1 VKRSLPCWPLATLAV
16 LPCATLAAGMPTLDQ
31 TVVINGQAIQGLVG
45 AADSAGEGTVTARQL
60 ANRPL
65 LRPAEVMEAV
75 PGLTVTQHSGDG
87 KANQYFL
94 RGFNLDHGSDFS
106 TQLMGMPVNMASHA
120 HGQGYM
126 DLNFLIPELVAAL
139 RYRKGPYAA
148 EDGDFAT
155 TGSARIDY
163 QRALPTRFADVT
175 LGEHGH
181 RRVLGAGSGAL
192 GERTLLGAVEA
203 VANDG
208 PWDQPERVRKLNAV
222 LRLSSGTRDNGQAL
236 SLLAY
241 RAEWTATEHVPERAI
256 ERGEIGRFGTLSPTD
271 GGITHRHSLS
281 AEWARSGEA
290 GRAQANAY
298 VIRYGLNLFSNPSGM
313 INGPQGDQHEQADRR
328 TVWGGEV
335 SGTRFLGPAW
345 RDTDLTLGLQ
355 WRQDRIGTLGLYDT
369 VARMRTGTVREDAV
383 RESALGLYGQA
394 RTAWTPWLRSLA
406 GLRWDAVQARVTPRA
421 GNFDSANGGSAHDD
435 LLSPKLALVIG
446 PFGGTEFYAN
456 WGRGFHSN
464 DARGATAT
472 QNPRDGSPVDPV
484 RLQARAQGAEL
495 GLRAA
500 PLPGWNTSLSLWRM
514 ALASELVFIGDEGVT
529 EPRGSSHR
537 VGLEW
542 SVYGEPAR
550 GVIVDADVAW
560 TRARFDQ
567 AANGGTHVPNAIPLS
582 VSMGLAYDRQGRWFG
597 GLRWRYIGAYSLEES
612 GTQRSA
618 GAWTA
623 SLKLGRRIG
632 AALEASV
639 EVLNLFD
646 RRANDIE
653 YWGAACTP
661 ADGPGCNG
669 SNGIDGRLLH
679 PMEPR
684 TLRLSLRLRF

>member
-1 VKRSLPCWPLATLAV
+1 
-16 LPCATLAAGMPTLDQ
+16 MDQ
-31 TVVINGQAIQGLVG
+31 TVVITGSGIQGLVG
-45 AADSAGEGTVTARQL
+45 AADSAGEGAVTARQL

-126 DLNFLIPELVAAL
+126 DLNFLIPELVSGL
-139 RYRKGPYAA
+139 RYRKGMYAA

-163 QRALPTRFADVT
+163 QRSLPAPFVEAT
-175 LGEHGH
+175 LGAHDH
-181 RRVLGAGSGAL
+181 RRLLGAGSSEFGDH
-192 GERTLLGAVEA
+192 TLLGAVE
-203 VANDG
+203 VLTNDG
-208 PWDQPERVRKLNAV
+208 PWDEPERVRKLNAV
-222 LRLSSGTRDNGQAL
+222 LRLSSGTRDNGLAL

-256 ERGEIGRFGTLSPTD
+256 ERDEIGRYGTLSPTD

-281 AEWARSGEA
+281 AEWARSSEA
-290 GRAQANAY
+290 GTLRGSAY
-298 VIRYGLNLFSNPSGM
+298 VVSYGLNLFSNPSGL
-313 INGPQGDQHEQADRR
+313 ISGPQGDQHEQADRR
-328 TVWGGEV
+328 TVWGGELA
-335 SGTRFLGPAW
+335 GTRYLGPAW
-345 RDTDLTLGLQ
+345 HDTDLTLGLQ

-369 VARMRTGTVREDAV
+369 VARVRTGTVREDAV

-394 RTAWTPWLRSLA
+394 RIAWTPWLRSLL
-406 GLRWDAVQARVTPRA
+406 GLRWDGVQARVMPR
-421 GNFDSANGGSAHDD
+421 GGEFNGANGGSARGH

-446 PFGGTEFYAN
+446 PFGSTEFYAN
-456 WGRGFHSN
+456 WGRGLHSN

-500 PLPGWNTSLSLWRM
+500 PFKGWNTSLSLWRM
-514 ALASELVFIGDEGVT
+514 ALDSELVFIGDAGVT
-529 EPRGSSHR
+529 EPKGSSHR
-537 VGLEW
+537 VGVEW
-542 SVYGEPAR
+542 SVYGEPAP

-560 TRARFDQ
+560 TRARFDD
-567 AANGGTHVPNAIPLS
+567 ASNGGTRVPNAIPLS
-582 VSMGLAYDRQGRWFG
+582 ASMGLAYDRQGPWFG
-597 GLRWRYIGAYSLEES
+597 GLRWRYIGAYALEES

-618 GAWTA
+618 SAWTA
-623 SLKLGRRIG
+623 SLKLGRRI
-632 AALEASV
+632 AAGFEASL

-661 ADGPGCNG
+661 ANGAGCNG
-669 SNGIDGRLLH
+669 GNGIDGRLLH